1 MNENK
6 LQKAV
11 ADWLREQGYP
21 LEMRTARVFKRR
33 NWFQHQGRRYVDPTT
48 NKEREIDFLAF
59 FDDPEKV
66 RPIHGRLVIE
76 CKWTPKKPWILFSSE
91 QQSLTPVG
99 HLMSTPM
106 TDTAIGRLRS
116 LAANDVSKLPLFSSI
131 REGYALV
138 QAFNRESATD
148 AAYAAV
154 HGAVSAAEFF
164 AREMSA
170 ANGRDHLFIPTVVLD
185 GEFFRCGLAPDGE
198 VLLHPTEMETLFYMP
213 AANGRRDSA
222 CVHIV
227 KESALDKFID
237 LSEATFTALRA
248 LLRTKSS

>member
-1 MNENK
+1 
-6 LQKAV
+6 
-11 ADWLREQGYP
+11 
-21 LEMRTARVFKRR
+21 
-33 NWFQHQGRRYVDPTT
+33 VDPTSG
-48 NKEREIDFLAF
+48 KEREIDVLAF

-91 QQSLTPVG
+91 QQSLTPMG

-106 TDTAIGRLRS
+106 TDTAIGTLRG
-116 LAANDVSKLPLFSSI
+116 LAPIDVSKLPLFSDI

-154 HGAVSAAEFF
+154 QGAVGAAEFF
-164 AREMSA
+164 AKDMSA
-170 ANGRDHLFIPTVVLD
+170 ANGHDHLFIPTVVLD
-185 GEFFRCGLAPDGE
+185 GEFFRCGLAPNGE

-213 AANGRRDSA
+213 ANERRDSA

-237 LSEATFTALRA
+237 LSEATFSALRA
-248 LLRTKSS
+248 LLKNNSS